1 LANSYKNSKKNEP
14 VNLNAEEV
22 IYDNFIKKVI
32 NKIIS
37 YFSYLPFINTDRNN
51 TIRFSIFKNL
61 LSRFLTDDERAKY
74 YGFPKGCRL
83 REGTKILN
91 PENLK
96 IGEYCWIG
104 ENSML
109 DASGGLIIGSH
120 TSIGLSVFVWSH
132 SSHIT
137 NLEENNIIGSKSI
150 IRSTT
155 KIGSGCFIA
164 GPSVIA
170 PGVTI
175 GDKVFIKPFS
185 TITKDIPERSIV
197 DSNHIKSGVLTD
209 KMIQRLKNKE
219 L

>member
-1 LANSYKNSKKNEP
+1 MANSYKNSKKNEP
-14 VNLNAEEV
+14 VNLSVEEV
-22 IYDNFIKKVI
+22 IYDNFIKKLI

-37 YFSYLPFINTDRNN
+37 YFSYLPFINSDRNN
-51 TIRFSIFKNL
+51 TIRFSILKNL

-83 REGTKILN
+83 REGTKILS

-209 KMIQRLKNKE
+209 VMIQRLKNKE